1 MSVDMLTR
9 LIAQAEEQGA
19 DLVTLRAIIEEASG
33 AGATAALERMG
44 LGDARAHADLGELR
58 ELLGAWRDAKRSAR
72 NAAVTWLVRIVLASL
87 LLGMAMKLGLM
98 AKGGL
103 AGIFRA

>member
-1 MSVDMLTR
+1 MTVDMLAR
-9 LIAQAEEQGA
+9 LIAQAEDQGA

-72 NAAVTWLVRIVLASL
+72 NAAVTWLTRIVLAML

-98 AKGGL
+98 AKASLFGL
-103 AGIFRA
+103 VRA

>member
-103 AGIFRA
+103 AGMFRA

>member
-1 MSVDMLTR
+1 MSVDMLAR
-9 LIAQAEEQGA
+9 LVSQAEAKGA
-19 DLVTLRAIIEEASG
+19 DLVTLRAIIEEASS

-72 NAAVTWLVRIVLASL
+72 NAAVTWFVRIMLAML

-98 AKGGL
+98 AKISL
-103 AGIFRA
+103 FGIVRA